1 MMLRDSGEEARHCT
15 RVGGTVYVWL
25 SWWSVKGDGG
35 DSVKFRE
42 LMALLRLVSIGLG
55 ASTSG

>member
-1 MMLRDSGEEARHCT
+1 M
-15 RVGGTVYVWL
+15 YVWL
-25 SWWSVKGDGG
+25 SWRWVKGDGG

-42 LMALLRLVSIGLG
+42 LMALLRLVYIGLG